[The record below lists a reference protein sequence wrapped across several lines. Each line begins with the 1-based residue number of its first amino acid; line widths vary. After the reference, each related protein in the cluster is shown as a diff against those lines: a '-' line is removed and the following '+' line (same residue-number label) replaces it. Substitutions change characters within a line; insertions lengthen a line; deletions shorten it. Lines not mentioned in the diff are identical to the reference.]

1 MKLVFL
7 GPPGAG
13 KGTQADKVCAEVKIP
28 HISTG
33 DLLRTAIRQETP
45 IGISAKSFIDKGQ
58 LVPDSVVIEMV
69 KERLSEDDCKEGFLL
84 DGFPRTIDQAE
95 ALGKITE
102 LDAVIDI
109 EVPDEHLVRRL
120 SGRRV
125 CSKCLGTY
133 HVSTLNGE
141 DCPKCG
147 TKLTQRADDAPETV
161 LSRLDV
167 YHKQTAPLIEYYK
180 NKGLLQEVDGAQP
193 LDTVLSSIM
202 SALEQRR

>member
-1 MKLVFL
+1 M
-7 GPPGAG
+7 
-13 KGTQADKVCAEVKIP
+13 
-28 HISTG
+28 
-33 DLLRTAIRQETP
+33 
-45 IGISAKSFIDKGQ
+45 
-58 LVPDSVVIEMV
+58 PDSVVIEMV

-125 CSKCLGTY
+125 CSKCSGTY

-147 TKLTQRADDAPETV
+147 TKLTQRADEEMLLPEDR
-161 LSRLDV
+161 S
-167 YHKQTAPLIEYYK
+167 
-180 NKGLLQEVDGAQP
+180 QP
-193 LDTVLSSIM
+193 P
-202 SALEQRR
+202 

>member
-125 CSKCLGTY
+125 CKCSGTY

-180 NKGLLQEVDGAQP
+180 NKGLL
-193 LDTVLSSIM
+193 
-202 SALEQRR
+202 